1 MSDQPPEAEA
11 APPPPRPARAG
22 RPSWLGNWE
31 GACIAV
37 AVLLIALVALT
48 GAAGGTMIA
57 LAAASCLV
65 LAAVAALRRNATV
78 AVVSA
83 VMGASALTAALG
95 LSLGDRARAAG
106 DRGYPFPAVVGLS
119 LDRARALF
127 DRHGPVHYVIKR
139 VPYGAQGTVLRA
151 TGYSSDGTF
160 AAGSTITLVVGT
172 RKARPPQP

>member
-1 MSDQPPEAEA
+1 MSDQRPDGEA
-11 APPPPRPARAG
+11 APPPPRRSRLGP
-22 RPSWLGNWE
+22 PIWLSDWE
-31 GACIAV
+31 GASIAG
-37 AVLLIALVALT
+37 AMLLLALVALT
-48 GAAGGTMIA
+48 GAGGGSLIA
-57 LAAASCLV
+57 LALV
-65 LAAVAALRRNATV
+65 LCLALAVVARLRRNTTV

-83 VMGASALTAALG
+83 VIGASALIAALG

-119 LDRARALF
+119 LSHARALF

-139 VPYGAQGTVLRA
+139 VPYGARDTVLRA

-172 RKARPPQP
+172 RPPQP